1 MIRTNNRVKTA
12 SELTALAGLSC
23 GASVVLSFDGV
34 DWEALRGNTS
44 YPFETLCC
52 QGRRGYTSVELYKL
66 RIKIEELAHGRSRVT
81 AYTSDG
87 RLCVSYQYMAL
98 ADRKFIGACVQMW
111 CAERGQA

>member
-1 MIRTNNRVKTA
+1 MTRTNNRVKTA

-23 GASVVLSFDGV
+23 GASVVLSFEGV
-34 DWEALRGNTS
+34 DWQALRGNTS
-44 YPFETLCC
+44 YPFET
-52 QGRRGYTSVELYKL
+52 SVELYNL

-87 RLCVSYQYMAL
+87 RMCVSYQYMTL

>member
-1 MIRTNNRVKTA
+1 M
-12 SELTALAGLSC
+12 
-23 GASVVLSFDGV
+23 VLSFDSV